1 MTAPEPAPLWREV
14 VIGDTEPWRRGRLF
28 LVAVAI
34 LSLLSQGFVA
44 LNGIIAGYIEFVL
57 VQGIVS
63 LLFWFQFYFIWI
75 GIHWVRWFNGGLN
88 ALYGFALIIW
98 GFRDGN
104 TISGLIGVYSLVVG
118 CYMAFAPSVY
128 FFAKR
133 QRETVRRGES
143 LAIAFVSLVLFGT
156 LVAGI
161 FGLVGYRAGLER
173 EARAFADIAFRRI
186 FTDHDTQFLFEHASD
201 RLLKNAGGRAELS
214 RFLQG
219 ATMGAGDVHDIHE
232 PTLFGPL
239 RVRYSFPLKLVSD
252 GTMTSFGM
260 GQRSRIRMMLIV
272 GDDNGEWQIHEIRW
286 WADYSLLPPSQ

>member
-1 MTAPEPAPLWREV
+1 MTAPETTALWREV

-34 LSLLSQGFVA
+34 LSLLSQGFV
-44 LNGIIAGYIEFVL
+44 LLSGIIAGYIEFVL

-88 ALYGFALIIW
+88 ALYGFALLIW

-104 TISGLIGVYSLVVG
+104 TISGIIGLYSLVVG

-133 QRETVRRGES
+133 QRETVRRGEA
-143 LAIAFVSLVLFGT
+143 LAIALVFLVLLGT
-156 LVAGI
+156 LFAGI
-161 FGLVGYRAGLER
+161 FGLVGYRAALER
-173 EARAFADIAFRRI
+173 EARDFADIAFRRI
-186 FTDHDTQFLFEHASD
+186 FTDHDTQFLIEHASD
-201 RLLKNAGGRAELS
+201 RLLKNPGGRAELT

-219 ATMGAGDVHDIHE
+219 ATMGAGDVHDVQA
-232 PTLFGPL
+232 PAGSL
-239 RVRYSFPLKLVSD
+239 RFRYSFPLQLTTEGPMMSV
-252 GTMTSFGM
+252 GM
-260 GQRSRIRMMLIV
+260 GRRSRIRMMLIV
-272 GDDNGEWQIHEIRW
+272 GDANGAWQIHEIRW
-286 WADYSLLPPSQ
+286 WADYSLSQ